1 MEAVILFTPSPRRVT
16 AIGPSEPLDTVEFIN
31 FRGLQ
36 LTLALVG
43 FEGASDPVIQ
53 IAMETSMSFKGD
65 YSPLGRF
72 LPLVAA
78 GESCNQCF
86 DGVLRYVRWRVVQLE
101 GASAA
106 TFTLEGKAL
115 P

>member
-1 MEAVILFTPSPRRVT
+1 MEAVILFTRSPRRVT
-16 AIGPSEPLDTVEFIN
+16 AIGPSEPLDTVEFTN
-31 FRGLQ
+31 FQGLQ
-36 LTLALVG
+36 LTLTLVG

-53 IAMETSMSFKGD
+53 IAMETSMHFKGD
-65 YSPLGRF
+65 FTPLGRF

-78 GESCNQCF
+78 GESCNRSF
-86 DGVLRYVRWRVVQLE
+86 DGVLRFVRWRVVQLD

-106 TFTLEGKAL
+106 TFTLGGKAL